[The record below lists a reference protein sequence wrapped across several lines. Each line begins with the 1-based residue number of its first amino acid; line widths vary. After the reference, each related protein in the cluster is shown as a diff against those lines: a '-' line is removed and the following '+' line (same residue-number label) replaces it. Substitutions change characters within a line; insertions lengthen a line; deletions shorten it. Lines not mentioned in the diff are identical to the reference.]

1 MGGITEKESY
11 IVELQHRLIGW
22 RGGEWQTV
30 DSSLD
35 PNWVYA
41 MASSIDQGKL
51 GDEYSQYR
59 LVEKRER
66 VLAGVQD

>member
-1 MGGITEKESY
+1 MGWIAEKESY
-11 IVELQHRLIGW
+11 IVELQHRLV
-22 RGGEWQTV
+22 GGEWQTV

-41 MASSIDQGKL
+41 MASSVDQGKL